1 MSFPS
6 NLIRMNGRL
15 TAYGKQMIRKRFT
28 VDLTLEIDPDKIEE
42 FFEEV
47 ALTAQGN
54 DATLVQYRYYVPKE

>member
-1 MSFPS
+1 
-6 NLIRMNGRL
+6 
-15 TAYGKQMIRKRFT
+15 MIRKRFT

-47 ALTAQGN
+47 ALTAEGS